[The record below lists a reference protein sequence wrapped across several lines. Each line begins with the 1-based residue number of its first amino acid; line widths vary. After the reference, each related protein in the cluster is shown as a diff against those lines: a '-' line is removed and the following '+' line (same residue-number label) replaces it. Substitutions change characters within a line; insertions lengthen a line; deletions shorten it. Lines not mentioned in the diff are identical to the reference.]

1 MKSRR
6 VITFVPAEQAAEFA
20 TSMAEHI
27 PHLFGNY
34 DSVCWWSEAKQEMG
48 TEQFR
53 QQGGG
58 IQQLPSVRM
67 EFSIPDDD
75 QAYTVFCTEIKKH
88 HPWEQPVILSVDMDI
103 ENLL

>member
-6 VITFVPAEQAAEFA
+6 VITFLPAEQADTFA
-20 TSMAEHI
+20 AQIAEHI

-34 DSVCWWSEAKQEMG
+34 DSVCWWLVPKTETG

-53 QQGGG
+53 PENGE
-58 IQQLPSVRM
+58 IQRGPSVRM

-75 QAYTVFCTEIKKH
+75 SAYDDFSNKIKEL
-88 HPWEQPVILSVDMDI
+88 HPWEQPVILCVSMDI
-103 ENLL
+103 DDKL